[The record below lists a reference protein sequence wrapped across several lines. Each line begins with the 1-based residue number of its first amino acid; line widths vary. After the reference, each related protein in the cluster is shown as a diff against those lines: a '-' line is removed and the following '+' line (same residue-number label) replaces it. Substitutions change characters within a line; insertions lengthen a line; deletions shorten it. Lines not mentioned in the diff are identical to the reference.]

1 MPLGQAILAQR
12 FEHVARQLQ
21 QPQLVCDSR
30 LRFADAP
37 RGLLLTHAEHA
48 DELAYAQRLLDE
60 VQVAPLQILDQRDE
74 ARVLHVHVDEDARD
88 FLQPRK
94 LRRAQAAL
102 PRHELIFAAAQTYG
116 ERV

>member
-1 MPLGQAILAQR
+1 MK
-12 FEHVARQLQ
+12 
-21 QPQLVCDSR
+21 SR
-30 LRFADAP
+30 
-37 RGLLLTHAEHA
+37 
-48 DELAYAQRLLDE
+48 
-60 VQVAPLQILDQRDE
+60 VAPLQILDQRDE